1 MPNELSVGGA
11 QAQLLHLAARLRDRG
26 DEVAIL
32 TINDNTAFH
41 AETQELGI
49 PVVRVRYHPA
59 AQGLTS
65 VISAARVLRAWRPDA
80 VMSFIY
86 QANVVA
92 RIAARLAGVPVVVSS
107 IRNERFGGR
116 HRELLMRATDR
127 LATVTTTNS
136 TLAAR
141 RLVDVG
147 VVPANRLVVI
157 PNGIQ
162 TTGFEASGEVRDRA
176 RRALLVDD
184 GYFIWLAAG
193 RLVPQKDYPTLLRA
207 FARAFD
213 AHPTVRLLIAGEGP
227 LRPTLEELADR
238 LGLGDRVR
246 FLGLRDGIADLLAAC
261 DALVLSSAH
270 EGLPNVV
277 MEAMAAARPVVA
289 TSVGGVPEL
298 VEPGVTGRLVPPADP
313 AALGEAMAQVVAM
326 GVEDLARMGAAG
338 RQRVS
343 ERFSL
348 DAAVDQWL
356 DLLDQATDRRAGGGH
371 GRGPLSS
378 EVPGAMTRPGVVP
391 GGVRTAS
398 WPQPTTAPL
407 ADNGHD
413 DQLDQAGH
421 HGAKHH
427 QRGRPRVLHVA
438 MNTGGGVAAALE
450 DLIVSTADHE
460 HHLLVEWDSSCP
472 VDGDLEH
479 LVASVTEV
487 PPGPMGRVT
496 SIRSTVERI
505 SPDVIHAHS
514 SFAGAYARLG
524 LPKRWRQRLVYTP
537 HCFSFER
544 TDVAVTTRLAF
555 WLAEAILSFR
565 GGRVAACS
573 PVEASLARTLPGP
586 QPVSY
591 VPNVVRYNVP
601 RVEVDPPARGH
612 PLTVVTVGRVMPQ
625 KAPDLLAEAAE
636 HSVRTGLSA
645 RWIWIG
651 GGDPDGE
658 DVLRRAGVEVTGWLL
673 RREVIRRMAQAHVYV
688 HTAAWEGAPIT
699 VLEAAVAGIPI
710 VARRTKAMHEL
721 GVAPLF
727 DTVEDL
733 VAILE
738 QYPDGP
744 AFVTARRS
752 VARLR
757 SNHTP
762 VAQREALLA
771 AYQEAAASAA
781 AGN

>member
-32 TINDNTAFH
+32 TINENTAFH
-41 AETQELGI
+41 ADTQALGI
-49 PVVRVRYHPA
+49 PVVQVRYHPA

-65 VISAARVLRAWRPDA
+65 VVSAALVLRAWRPDA

-92 RIAARLAGVPVVVSS
+92 RIAARLAGVPVVLSS

-136 TLAAR
+136 RLAAK
-141 RLVDVG
+141 RLVGAG

-162 TTGFEASGEVRDRA
+162 PAAFQSSDEIRDRT
-176 RRALLVDD
+176 RNALQVDD
-184 GYFIWLAAG
+184 GDFIWLSAG
-193 RLVPQKDYPTLLRA
+193 RLVPQKDYPTMLRA
-207 FARAFD
+207 FAHAFHD
-213 AHPTVRLLIAGEGP
+213 RRSVGLLIAGEGP
-227 LRPTLEELADR
+227 LRPALEELAGQIGPGR
-238 LGLGDRVR
+238 RVR
-246 FLGLRDGIADLLAAC
+246 FLGLRDDIPDLLAAC
-261 DALVLSSAH
+261 DGFVLSSAH

-298 VEPGVTGRLVPPADP
+298 VETGVTGQLVPPTDPTALAD
-313 AALGEAMAQVVAM
+313 AMAQVAAM
-326 GVEDLARMGAAG
+326 DVEERVRMGEAGRARMI
-338 RQRVS
+338 

-348 DAAVDQWL
+348 DGALDQWL
-356 DLLDQATDRRAGGGH
+356 NLLDNAVDGQARREGARRPISTEVAGAIPHSRGVH
-371 GRGPLSS
+371 VASGREP
-378 EVPGAMTRPGVVP
+378 M
-391 GGVRTAS
+391 
-398 WPQPTTAPL
+398 TAPQ
-407 ADNGHD
+407 ADHTEV
-413 DQLDQAGH
+413 
-421 HGAKHH
+421 H
-427 QRGRPRVLHVA
+427 QTGLHQGERPRVLHVA
-438 MNTGGGVAAALE
+438 INAGGGLTAALE
-450 DLIVSTADHE
+450 DFIVSTADHE
-460 HHLLVEWDSSCP
+460 HHLLVEWDSSFP
-472 VDGDLEH
+472 VDGDLER
-479 LVASVTEV
+479 LVASMTEV
-487 PPGPMGRVT
+487 PRGQIGRVR

-505 SPDVIHAHS
+505 APDVIHAHS
-514 SFAGAYARLG
+514 SFAGASARLG
-524 LPKRWRQRLVYTP
+524 LAKRWRQHLVYTP

-544 TDVAVTTRLAF
+544 TDVGTATRFAF
-555 WLAEAILSFR
+555 WIAEAILSFR

-573 PVEASLARTLPGP
+573 PVEASRARTLPGP

-601 RVEVDPPARGH
+601 RVEVDPPAPGN
-612 PLTVVTVGRVMPQ
+612 PLTVVTVGRVTPQ
-625 KAPDLLAEAAE
+625 KAPELLARAAD
-636 HSVRTGLSA
+636 HGVRTGLSA
-645 RWIWIG
+645 RWVWIG

-673 RREVIRRMAQAHVYV
+673 RREVIRRMAHAHVYV

-710 VARRTKAMHEL
+710 VARRTKAMQEL

-727 DTVEDL
+727 DTVEEL
-733 VAILE
+733 VTILE

-744 AFVTARRS
+744 AFVTARQS
-752 VARLR
+752 AERLR
-757 SNHTP
+757 SNHTAA
-762 VAQREALLA
+762 AQREALLA
-771 AYQEAAASAA
+771 VYRDAATSRV
-781 AGN
+781 AGG